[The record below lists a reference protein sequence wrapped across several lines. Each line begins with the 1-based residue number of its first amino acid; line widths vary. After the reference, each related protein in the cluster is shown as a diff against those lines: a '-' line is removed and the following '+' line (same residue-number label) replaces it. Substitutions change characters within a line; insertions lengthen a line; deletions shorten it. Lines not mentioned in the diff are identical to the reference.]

1 MYEYTT
7 GRTPMHDAHDRT
19 ATDPQGR
26 GTAGDFR
33 EAKAACEALAGME
46 LTWRLIGDSVT
57 PERGE
62 AELDGVTYT
71 IVRTA

>member
-1 MYEYTT
+1 MYEYMTS
-7 GRTPMHDAHDRT
+7 RTPGHDPHERT
-19 ATDPQGR
+19 AVDPQER
-26 GTAGDFR
+26 ATTDDFQQ
-33 EAKAACEALAGME
+33 AKAACEALAGME

-71 IVRTA
+71 VVRVS